1 MALSM
6 TDAERNNLADELAS
20 RISYLSLHT
29 ATPGTTGASEATGGS
44 PAYARKSVTF
54 NSAGAAGPLGSGTQP
69 ATVGVAWSS
78 QVTFDVAA
86 GTYTHWG
93 TWTASTA
100 GTYRV
105 GNTLSSTQSPASQ
118 TTIQHSIGV
127 GPVSGA

>member
-6 TDAERNNLADELAS
+6 TDAERNYLADQQAG

-78 QVTFDVAA
+78 QVTFDVPA

-93 TWTASTA
+93 AWTASTS
-100 GTYRV
+100 GTYRI
-105 GNTLSSTQSPASQ
+105 GNTLSSSQSPSGQ
-118 TTIQHSIGV
+118 GQIQHSIGV